1 MPTRDEIETIRSRIN
16 IVDVISRYV
25 AVRASG
31 SNHLALCP
39 FHPDE
44 SPSMTIS
51 AEKGLFHCFGCGAG
65 GDVYTFLT
73 RIENVEFPD
82 AVRRLA
88 DEAGVRLTETKG
100 EPKRTGGLREIVE
113 RVAQFYERNLTSEAG
128 RAARAYLAD
137 RGITDETIE
146 RFRLGYAPA
155 GSGALLNTFR
165 NQTEELTQLSL
176 VRRGHD
182 GRWAFF
188 RNRVIFPLM
197 STQGEVLSFAGR
209 ALKPDDEPKYLNTAN
224 TPVFTK
230 SKLLYG
236 LCQARDALRHEDQAL
251 LVEGYT
257 DVIMAHQHGF
267 QNAVAS
273 MGTSLTKDHAQLL
286 KRYVKGALLAYD
298 RDAAGQAATLRGVK
312 QLLSVGLDVRV
323 VLLPPD
329 GDPDDLLRQGG
340 AEAFREALSHSVPF
354 SEFFVKSL
362 VETHDPRDLQGQ
374 EAIIADTRDFLS
386 GLASPA
392 LRTRILKELGSTLDI
407 PVEDL
412 RGAMERMKGR
422 GATVTMEP
430 RSSEHWGVEEHLMHL
445 LLHGEYSVDRAI
457 HELKPDDF
465 SQYSE
470 AIDALFKLYRDE
482 EVPQR
487 FDGPEGQ
494 RAITAWLDQLD
505 PPQAERLRALAVS
518 ERRDDDSE
526 RAITQLLEGQLRL
539 KGIDRRLRTLNARI
553 REAEFRGDREG
564 VDRLQREQQELSI
577 ERQKLL
583 RQLGWGAIASQGGG
597 GYHG

>member
-16 IVDVISRYV
+16 IVDVASRYV
-25 AVRASG
+25 SVRASG
-31 SNHLALCP
+31 NNHLALCP

-65 GDVYTFLT
+65 GDVYTFLAK
-73 RIENVEFPD
+73 IENLEFPD

-88 DEAGVRLTETKG
+88 DEAGVRLTESTG
-100 EPKRTGGLREIVE
+100 PSRQTGGLRELAE
-113 RVAQFYERNLTSEAG
+113 RVAQFYERCLQGDEG
-128 RAARAYLAD
+128 RVARDYLAE

-146 RFRLGYAPA
+146 RFRLGYAPPA
-155 GSGALLNTFR
+155 SGTLLNAFR
-165 NQTEELTQLSL
+165 NESDELTQLSL

-182 GRWAFF
+182 GRWSFF
-188 RNRVIFPLM
+188 RNRVIFPLT
-197 STQGEVLSFAGR
+197 SSQGEVLSFAGR

-224 TPVFTK
+224 TPIFTK

-236 LCQARDALRHEDQAL
+236 LSQAQETLRRENQAL

-273 MGTSLTKDHAQLL
+273 MGTSLTKDHAHLL
-286 KRYVKGALLAYD
+286 KRYVSSALLAYD
-298 RDAAGQAATLRGVK
+298 RDAAGQVATLRGVK
-312 QLLSVGLDVRV
+312 QLLAVGLDVRV

-329 GDPDDLLRQGG
+329 GDPDDLLRTGG
-340 AEAFREALSHSVPF
+340 ASAFQEALGHSVEFP
-354 SEFFVKSL
+354 EFFVRSL
-362 VETHDPRDLQGQ
+362 LETHDPQDVQGQ
-374 EAIIADTRDFLS
+374 EAIVADAREFLS
-386 GLASPA
+386 GLTRPA
-392 LRTRILKELGSTLDI
+392 LRTRILNELASTLDI
-407 PVEDL
+407 PVDDL
-412 RGAMERMKGR
+412 RDAMERMKGR
-422 GATVTMEP
+422 RATVTMEP
-430 RSSEHWGVEEHLMHL
+430 RSSEHWGVEEHLMYL
-445 LLHGEYSVDRAI
+445 LLHGEYSVDRAV
-457 HELKPDDF
+457 HELKPEDF
-465 SQYSE
+465 SQYAE
-470 AIDALFKLYRDE
+470 AIDALFRLYREE

-487 FDGPEGQ
+487 FDGPDSQ
-494 RAITAWLDQLD
+494 RALTAWLEQLD
-505 PPQAERLRALAVS
+505 PQQAERLRALAVS

-553 REAEFRGDREG
+553 REAESHGDEG
-564 VDRLQREQQELSI
+564 VDGLQREQQELSI

-597 GYHG
+597 GYDG

>member
-16 IVDVISRYV
+16 IVDVVARYV

-31 SNHLALCP
+31 NNYLALCP

-44 SPSMTIS
+44 SPSMTVS
-51 AEKGLFHCFGCGAG
+51 ADKGLFHCFGCGAG
-65 GDVYTFLT
+65 GDVYTFLSK
-73 RIENVEFPD
+73 IENVEFPD

-88 DEAGVRLTETKG
+88 DEAGIRLTESR
-100 EPKRTGGLREIVE
+100 EQSQETGGLRQLAE
-113 RVAQFYERNLTSEAG
+113 RVCQFYERQLRSDGGAQ
-128 RAARAYLAD
+128 ARAYLAE
-137 RGITDETIE
+137 RGITDETMS

-155 GSGALLNTFR
+155 ASGALLNAFR
-165 NQTEELTQLSL
+165 NETEDLAQLSL
-176 VRRGHD
+176 VRRGQG
-182 GRWAFF
+182 GRWSFF
-188 RNRVIFPLM
+188 RDRVIFPLM

-209 ALKPDDEPKYLNTAN
+209 ALEPDDDPKYLNTAN
-224 TPVFTK
+224 TPIFTK

-236 LCQARDALRHEDQAL
+236 LPQARDALRQGEQAL

-267 QNAVAS
+267 RNAVAS
-273 MGTSLTKDHAQLL
+273 MGTSLTKDHAHLL
-286 KRYVKGALLAYD
+286 KRYVTSALLAYD
-298 RDAAGQAATLRGVK
+298 RDTAGQTATLRGVK
-312 QLLSVGLDVRV
+312 QLLSAGLDVRV

-329 GDPDDLLRQGG
+329 GDPDDLLRESGT
-340 AEAFREALSHSVPF
+340 EAFQEALSQSVPF

-362 VETHDPRDLQGQ
+362 LETHDPRALPGQ
-374 EAIIADTRDFLS
+374 EAMIAAARDFLS
-386 GLASPA
+386 GLDGPA
-392 LRTRILKELGSTLDI
+392 LRTQILKELGSALDI

-430 RSSEHWGVEEHLMHL
+430 QSSEHWGVEEHLMHL

-457 HELKPDDF
+457 HELEPDDF
-465 SQYSE
+465 SHYAE
-470 AIDALFKLYRDE
+470 AIDVLFKLYREE

-487 FDGPEGQ
+487 FDDAEGQ
-494 RAITAWLDQLD
+494 RALTAWLDRLD
-505 PPQAERLRALAVS
+505 PQQAERLRALAVS

-526 RAITQLLEGQLRL
+526 RALTQLLEGQLRL

-553 REAEFRGDREG
+553 REAEAQGDREG

-577 ERQKLL
+577 DRQKLL